1 MSFERNTLITGISW
15 FSLQYLLVNLK
26 ILCFCRRYADMSRS
40 EEPISTEGTKCSN
53 CLAKSLKS
61 RLSYWKRNIYTDI
74 RELLNYGQ
82 EDGGILT
89 IESS

>member
-61 RLSYWKRNIYTDI
+61 RLSYWKDMKKFCIDFSQGQLDLTDWA
-74 RELLNYGQ
+74 
-82 EDGGILT
+82 
-89 IESS
+89 